1 MASGGGHPL
10 RHLLRISYVYITHI
24 LRIVHPPAVPWRMA
38 SGGSHPLTRLLRIS
52 YAYLTQCSSSCC
64 TLAAGDWGRRSFWSG
79 STEWPSPPRPLAPSI
94 SPTASSRSACTA
106 GEPSCSTS
114 PRARWDLSAASTEYA
129 PVYCLCRLS
138 THLSTA
144 SVDLTSAR
152 IPTGEHGH
160 ARAGAVDK
168 DLARE
173 EPGDGEARL
182 HQQTEYALVYCFC
195 SLNVQAVLTTAE
207 SDLKV
212 LDDNL
217 EFLSEAASNLFQARR
232 PPSLHNIT

>member
-1 MASGGGHPL
+1 MHTL
-10 RHLLRISYVYITHI
+10 RS
-24 LRIVHPPAVPWRMA
+24 VHPPAVPWRLA
-38 SGGSHPLTRLLRIS
+38 IGGGDPFGADLRS
-52 YAYLTQCSSSCC
+52 
-64 TLAAGDWGRRSFWSG
+64 GRRRRDHSHH
-79 STEWPSPPRPLAPSI
+79 
-94 SPTASSRSACTA
+94 RSHQLPHPDRHVLR
-106 GEPSCSTS
+106 GNHP
-114 PRARWDLSAASTEYA
+114 AAHRRG
-129 PVYCLCRLS
+129 P
-138 THLSTA
+138 
-144 SVDLTSAR
+144 DLTSAR